1 MSGPASPFERSE
13 KGEAGPAPL
22 KGWATVGLLTVCFTQ
37 AKGDPRMTHRNESTT
52 ESNPLDQ
59 MIQVLDEHGF
69 DGMARAIQILVNEAM
84 KIERSEVL
92 GAEPYERTS
101 ERLGYANA
109 Q

>member
-1 MSGPASPFERSE
+1 MIRAFFYRSTFAASI
-13 KGEAGPAPL
+13 
-22 KGWATVGLLTVCFTQ
+22 LTAASYKPETL
-37 AKGDPRMTHRNESTT
+37 P
-52 ESNPLDQ
+52 Q

>member
-1 MSGPASPFERSE
+1 
-13 KGEAGPAPL
+13 
-22 KGWATVGLLTVCFTQ
+22 
-37 AKGDPRMTHRNESTT
+37 MTHQN

-59 MIQVLDEHGF
+59 MIQVLDEYGF

-92 GAEPYERTS
+92 GAQPYERTHDTLP
-101 ERLGYANA
+101 RWPRRPHGLGSVITV